1 MDPDPEHF
9 LLSVLGLRVVYMHVY
24 IVCVHLHSVICV
36 ACAPPTWCAEPVR
49 SVRGQMQLGLCGLNC
64 APLCSTDWCGVSDPR
79 PASVHHT
86 HKYRLKHRQIQFE
99 TDKYMCNVQ
108 SPKCWCS
115 VSNPMQVIH
124 TKMQHQTKGTPFL
137 TTDWYSV
144 SDYKSSSRYTT
155 NTDTKI
161 HNTLH
166 DLRSAYERPP
176 TLIFQNVNSMCGCVR
191 WNLW

>member
-1 MDPDPEHF
+1 MSP
-9 LLSVLGLRVVYMHVY
+9 SVHVY
-24 IVCVHLHSVICV
+24 IVHYIFGVHSVICV
-36 ACAPPTWCAEPVR
+36 ACALPTWCAGPVR

-108 SPKCWCS
+108 WPKSWCS

-124 TKMQHQTKGTPFL
+124 TKMQHQTKGTLFCP
-137 TTDWYSV
+137 TDWYGV
-144 SDYKSSSRYTT
+144 SDYNYSSQYIYNKHRNENSRYT
-155 NTDTKI
+155 
-161 HNTLH
+161 
-166 DLRSAYERPP
+166 SWP
-176 TLIFQNVNSMCGCVR
+176 
-191 WNLW
+191 